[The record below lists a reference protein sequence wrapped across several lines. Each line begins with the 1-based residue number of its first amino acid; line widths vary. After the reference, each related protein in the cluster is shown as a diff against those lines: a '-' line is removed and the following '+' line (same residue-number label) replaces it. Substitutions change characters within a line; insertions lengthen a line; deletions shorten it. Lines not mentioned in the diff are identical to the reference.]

1 MADDVAIKV
10 GDRVA
15 QLQIPGVFTVVARR
29 GPFLELMGER
39 AAVRMTVH
47 EVQVRRLDA
56 VPAVSKDA

>member
-1 MADDVAIKV
+1 MADDVAVKV

-29 GPFLELMGER
+29 GRFLDLVGER
-39 AAVRMTVH
+39 GVRLTVH

-56 VPAVSKDA
+56 LPAIPKDA